1 MNNQDQ
7 LNHLQELI
15 QFLEI
20 QNKGLSHWA
29 KHRNTAWLTT
39 TIDRLKAHA
48 HSTVGVEPLKST
60 IAFQNEF
67 RSFLTT
73 WLKRVQV
80 NTSKQTNA
88 GLDNEV
94 HNQQKIIAGVYLRQL
109 IRVHKELIEALD
121 NKPQKEN

>member
-1 MNNQDQ
+1 M
-7 LNHLQELI
+7 NHLKELI

-20 QNKGLSHWA
+20 QSQGLKHWA
-29 KHRNTAWLTT
+29 KHRNTTWLTT
-39 TIDRLKAHA
+39 VIDRLKAHA
-48 HSTVGVEPLKST
+48 QSTSGVEPLKST

-67 RSFLTT
+67 RSFLVT
-73 WLKRVQV
+73 WLKRVRA

-109 IRVHKELIEALD
+109 IRVYKELLEALN
-121 NKPQKEN
+121 NKPPQKENTP